1 MKKLLKRYW
10 MIIVFALIINV
21 PIIVLG
27 VTRTNKEILL
37 KGDTTKINSFVDVDT
52 NYEELGS
59 FSSIYVVDVER
70 STVLQNIF
78 AQADKTSDVSDIS
91 ISYSHISNMESY
103 QIGQIQ
109 KNSSLMISTIKAY
122 EWAKKIDSSI
132 NLDYSFSSFCV
143 TYYFYGSPFKIGDKI
158 IGCNDVRST
167 DGRELLLEALFDS
180 KENDKVLVNR
190 NNKDVEITLTDN
202 AYKLCRWYSYFDINY
217 KTAIP
222 SISFNRTNTG
232 GPSGG
237 LLQTLSIFN
246 KLTEFD
252 YTRGLK
258 ISGTGTIGVDSS
270 VGTIGGI
277 TQKVYTAFDD
287 RVDVFF
293 CPEGNYED
301 AKKAYDA
308 IQGKEKMALV
318 KVKNLDDAIRYLENV

>member
-1 MKKLLKRYW
+1 MV
-10 MIIVFALIINV
+10 IVFALIINV

-52 NYEELGS
+52 NYDELGS
-59 FSSIYVVDVER
+59 FSSIYVVDVEH
-70 STVLQNIF
+70 STILQNLF
-78 AQADKTSDVSDIS
+78 ANADKTSDVSDIS
-91 ISYSHISNMESY
+91 ISYSHISDIESY

-109 KNSSLMISTIKAY
+109 KNSSLMVSTIQAY
-122 EWAKKIDSSI
+122 EYARKYDSSI

-143 TYYFYGSPFKIGDKI
+143 TYYFLASPFKIGDMI
-158 IGCNDVRST
+158 VGCNDVSYK
-167 DGRELLLEALFDS
+167 DGRELLLNALLES
-180 KENDKVLVNR
+180 KENDKVYVVR
-190 NNKDVEITLTDN
+190 NNKDIEITLTDN

-217 KTAIP
+217 KTSYP
-222 SISFNRTNTG
+222 SISINKTNTG

-237 LLQTLSIFN
+237 LLQTLAIFN

-258 ISGTGTIGVDSS
+258 IAGTGTIGVDSS
-270 VGTIGGI
+270 VGIIGGI

-287 RVDVFF
+287 SVDVFF
-293 CPEGNYED
+293 CPEGNYDD
-301 AKKAYDA
+301 AKLAYDT